1 MNFRKKRFYSLD
13 KTVHSGLFE
22 YFIFLIFLTGGVY
35 LLFFK
40 LTFVTVIVL
49 LSYFISEI
57 SYPFEKLLFRFGVPK
72 WLGGLFVVGLFMG
85 LFVWLLVATIP
96 SLINQIAGIEKQLP
110 YFMENIHDE
119 FNEFY
124 NYLGSHIGNNHE
136 IYVLTNSVIDSA
148 KSYVTSF
155 ALNSFTGIIKG
166 VYAAVAFFLIPIIS
180 YFMIIYRDRYKY
192 IVREVILTIL
202 GEEYLKVFEDIHG
215 VIWGYIVGLIV
226 LMLIV
231 SLLGFVGLYIVGV
244 DYALLFGVFGGI
256 MYIIPY
262 VGAIVSFIPP
272 IIVALFVHHSLLMT
286 IEVLIV
292 LLLIHFI
299 SGNIIAPFIYSKQLK
314 IDPLAVLLAILFFG
328 KLLGVW
334 GVILS
339 VPLLGIVI
347 ISYDKLV
354 PILIKRRNN

>member
-1 MNFRKKRFYSLD
+1 MD

-40 LTFVTVIVL
+40 LTFVTVIIL
-49 LSYFISEI
+49 LSYFVSEI
-57 SYPFEKLLFRFGVPK
+57 SYPFEKLLFRFGVPQ
-72 WLGGLFVVGLFMG
+72 WLGGLFVVGVFMG
-85 LFVWLLVATIP
+85 LFVWLLIAAIP
-96 SLINQIAGIEKQLP
+96 PLINQIIGIERQLP
-110 YFMENIHDE
+110 YLMENLHDRL
-119 FNEFY
+119 NEFY
-124 NYLGSHIGNNHE
+124 NYLGSRIGNNQAL
-136 IYVLTNSVIDSA
+136 YVLTNSVVDSA
-148 KSYVTSF
+148 KSYATSF
-155 ALNSFTGIIKG
+155 ALSSFTGIVKG
-166 VYAAVAFFLIPIIS
+166 VYATIAFFLIPIIS
-180 YFMIIYRDRYKY
+180 YFMIIYRDRYRNMIRK
-192 IVREVILTIL
+192 VILTIL

-215 VIWGYIVGLIV
+215 MIWGYVVGLIV

-231 SLLGFVGLYIVGV
+231 SILGFIGLYIVGI
-244 DYALLFGVFGGI
+244 DYALLFGVFGGV

-262 VGAIVSFIPP
+262 VGAILSFIPP
-272 IIVALFVHHSLLMT
+272 IIIALFVHHSLLMT
-286 IEVLIV
+286 IEVIIV

-314 IDPLAVLLAILFFG
+314 IDPLAVLLSILFFG

-339 VPLLGIVI
+339 VPLLGIII